1 MKPSKQLLI
10 RRATRLRTPVAAA
23 IIAAGLLAAG
33 ATQCCAD
40 EPQKS
45 GGPVKVQIVETNGG
59 YQLYVDHKAFYI
71 KGAGIEFGSQ
81 EKLKEHGGNSFRTWS
96 TDNSRDSGQE
106 ILERARRNGLY
117 VTMGLDMGH
126 ERHGFDY
133 NDTNAVARQFE
144 SMKAQVMRHKD
155 SPALII
161 WVDW

>member
-10 RRATRLRTPVAAA
+10 RRATRLRAPVAAA
-23 IIAAGLLAAG
+23 IIAAGLLAAAQLNVAPMNRKNPAVRSRCKSWRRTG
-33 ATQCCAD
+33 AINYTLTTK
-40 EPQKS
+40 P
-45 GGPVKVQIVETNGG
+45 
-59 YQLYVDHKAFYI
+59 FYI

-96 TDNSRDSGQE
+96 TDNGRDSGQE

-133 NDTNAVARQFE
+133 NDTNAVARQL
-144 SMKAQVMRHKD
+144 
-155 SPALII
+155 SP
-161 WVDW
+161 